1 MTQLLPGSA
10 LSVSE
15 LDAAM
20 AAMDADGDGAVSFA
34 ELQGWLHAQGES
46 FNGVAMFP
54 FSCALAFCG
63 VCLCY

>member
-1 MTQLLPGSA
+1 M
-10 LSVSE
+10 SE

-46 FNGVAMFP
+46 FNGVMFP

-63 VCLCY
+63 VRCVRN